1 MPDGSRLSSTPSQPA
16 IAGITIAALMIASAQ
31 NPLTSTLIAVALPSI
46 GHDLLVDLVL
56 ATSLLVTSYF
66 VISIVAQGPGGR
78 FSDLFGHARTLWV
91 GLALYAGGALVG
103 FFAPHVSFLVVSR
116 CVMAVAGAL
125 VIPATVALLRLHV
138 PPERRGRVFGLFSAN
153 MSFSAAMG
161 PALSGELVSQFGW
174 RAIYLANLPFL
185 TLVALL
191 LWFYP
196 LPASPARSRGAAG
209 IGAGFRALDFAGLAL
224 MTVSLLLLVVASREA
239 GTLRAL
245 LLVVALLVAAGF
257 VRRQFRVAEPVLDVR
272 LFRIPAFAA
281 GTGIIGLQNF
291 AMYALLF
298 ELPQF
303 FERFRGTP
311 PREVGYTLFTMMV
324 GMVFMAPVG
333 GRLMDRYGARRVG
346 LLGSGVL
353 LAGSL
358 LLCRITAFASPA
370 DAVVPLLLFGMG
382 MGLCS
387 APAQSSSMSAVPPQ
401 QAGMAAGI
409 SSTLRYLGGILGVVL
424 LGMVLGS
431 NDTVTEGRH
440 ALMMGLFTVSVVL
453 SVFMCLR
460 LPGAPAGHDGKQGGA
475 G

>member
-1 MPDGSRLSSTPSQPA
+1 MVPRLSSTPSQPA
-16 IAGITIAALMIASAQ
+16 VTGIAGITIAALMIASAQ

-103 FFAPHVSFLVVSR
+103 FFAPHVSFLVASR

-161 PALSGELVSQFGW
+161 PALGGELVSHFGW

-196 LPASPARSRGAAG
+196 LPASPGGSRASG
-209 IGAGFRALDFAGLAL
+209 ILAGFRALDFAGLAL

-239 GTLRAL
+239 GTMRA
-245 LLVVALLVAAGF
+245 ALLVAALVVAASF
-257 VRRQFRVAEPVLDVR
+257 LRRQFRVAQPVLDVR

-303 FERFRGTP
+303 FERFRGTA

-324 GMVFMAPVG
+324 GMVIMAPVG
-333 GRLMDRYGARRVG
+333 GRLMDRFGARRIG

-353 LAGSL
+353 LMGSL
-358 LLCRITAFASPA
+358 LLCGITSFASPA

-387 APAQSSSMSAVPPQ
+387 APAQSSSMSVVPPQ

-431 NDTVTEGRH
+431 NETVTEGRH
-440 ALMMGLFTVSVVL
+440 ALMMVLFTVSVAL
-453 SVFMCLR
+453 SMFMCLR
-460 LPGAPAGHDGKQGGA
+460 LPAAPAGQDKGQGRA
-475 G
+475 A